1 VRTFFIVF
9 LPWIALF
16 ALCVLVG
23 SGALYFTLRVT
34 NNLVQNQK
42 LARQARRQ
50 QLDAVDDV
58 LAYQREAE
66 GVFNEI
72 LAADWD
78 KLPDGS
84 YRFALSK
91 EAAER
96 MFALKK

>member
-16 ALCVLVG
+16 MLCTLVG
-23 SGALYFTLRVT
+23 AGLLLLILRFTNSLIQSR
-34 NNLVQNQK
+34 K
-42 LARQARRQ
+42 LAQQERRQ
-50 QLDAVDDV
+50 RLTAVDDM
-58 LAYQREAE
+58 LTYQREAE

-91 EAAER
+91 QAAER